1 MGKIK
6 ALLLEIEEMLVEGY
20 SYPAI
25 MAMTGCRMEDIQH
38 VDQTMDQESED
49 ATIAYEAASNS

>member
-6 ALLLEIEEMLVEGY
+6 ALLLEIEEMLIEGY

-38 VDQTMDQESED
+38 IDRTMDQSVED
-49 ATIAYEAASNS
+49 AIVDYESTNNS

>member
-6 ALLLEIEEMLVEGY
+6 ALLLEIEEMLIEGY

-25 MAMTGCRMEDIQH
+25 MAMTGCRMEDIRH

-49 ATIAYEAASNS
+49 AIMAYEATNNS

>member
-6 ALLLEIEEMLVEGY
+6 ALLIEIEEMLREGY

-38 VDQTMDQESED
+38 VDQTMDQDVED
-49 ATIAYEAASNS
+49 AIMDYEARSNS